1 MEEGYKPCPYCA
13 EPIRIEAI
21 YCKHCSRKL
30 AQPTSPW
37 RWVIL
42 GIVGVA
48 LLCLLFYNLGRSPE
62 AERQSQKAA
71 AEMARMRV
79 PGVPDNKQGIAQ
91 SQLEPAAPLTMSPQ
105 QIFDAYSGSVV
116 LIQNYTDDNQLAAT
130 GSGFCIG
137 DSVVATN
144 YHVIRGASRLV
155 AKGKNSTSFES
166 SDVESY
172 DPQSDLAVVRFE
184 NFHLKA
190 IPLGDPTAVKQG
202 DHVTA
207 IGSPL
212 GIQNTLSDGIVSNL
226 VTAGGIN
233 VIQTSAPISHG
244 SSGGPLFNDQGQV
257 IGITAAT
264 RPEGELVN
272 FAISA
277 VYLKTLLGSSSPVQ
291 LSQFLAQTRTETPV
305 LQGSVSVPHGRV
317 VPIAFKVPAN
327 HVAVIQGT
335 FTIYGG
341 AGNDINWALIQGLP
355 NGQGTQVIPLA
366 RYSGNSAI
374 NRRLPAGDYA
384 LVFDN
389 RFSAFSSKTVT
400 GTVSLIDFR

>member
-1 MEEGYKPCPYCA
+1 MEDGTKPCPYCA
-13 EPIRIEAI
+13 EPIRIEAK

-30 AQPTSPW
+30 SQPTPPW

-42 GIVGVA
+42 GVVGAAV
-48 LLCLLFYNLGRSPE
+48 LCLFFYNLGRAPE
-62 AERQSQKAA
+62 ADRQNQKVAA
-71 AEMARMRV
+71 DMARMRI
-79 PGVPDNKQGIAQ
+79 PGIPDNKQGIAQ

-105 QIFDAYSGSVV
+105 QIFAAYSGSVV
-116 LIQNYTDDNQLAAT
+116 LIQNYSDDNQLAAT
-130 GSGFCIG
+130 GSGFCVG
-137 DSVVATN
+137 DSLVATN
-144 YHVIRGASRLV
+144 YHVIRGATRLV
-155 AKGKNSTSFES
+155 AAGKNSTTFEAS
-166 SDVESY
+166 EIESY

-184 NFHLKA
+184 NSNLRA
-190 IPLGDPTAVKQG
+190 IPLGDPTALKQG

-226 VTAGGIN
+226 VTSGGIN

-244 SSGGPLFNDQGQV
+244 SSGGPLFDDQGRV
-257 IGITAAT
+257 VGITAAT

-277 VYLKTLLGSSSPVQ
+277 VYLKTLLGNPSPVQ
-291 LSQFLAQTRTETPV
+291 LSQFLTQTRVESPI
-305 LQGSVSVPHGRV
+305 LQGSVSVSHGGLL
-317 VPIAFKVPAN
+317 PLAFKVPGN
-327 HVAVIQGT
+327 HVAVIQGS

-341 AGNDINWALIQGLP
+341 AGNDINWALIQAFP
-355 NGQGTQVIPLA
+355 NGQGTQVIPTA
-366 RYSGNSAI
+366 RYSGSAAI

>member
-1 MEEGYKPCPYCA
+1 MDEGCKPCPYCA

-30 AQPTSPW
+30 ARPAPPW

-48 LLCLLFYNLGRSPE
+48 VLCLLFYNLGRSPE
-62 AERQSQKAA
+62 AERQNQKVAA
-71 AEMARMRV
+71 DMARMRV

-91 SQLEPAAPLTMSPQ
+91 SQLEPAAPLTLSPQ

-116 LIQNYTDDNQLAAT
+116 LIQNYGDDNQLAAT
-130 GSGFCIG
+130 GSGFSIG
-137 DSVVATN
+137 DSLVATN

-155 AKGKNSTSFES
+155 AEGKNSTSFES

-184 NFHLKA
+184 NLHLKA

-272 FAISA
+272 FAVSA
-277 VYLKTLLGSSSPVQ
+277 VYLKTLLGNPSPVQ

-317 VPIAFKVPAN
+317 IPIAFKVPPN

-366 RYSGNSAI
+366 RYSGNSSI
-374 NRRLPAGDYA
+374 SGW
-384 LVFDN
+384 
-389 RFSAFSSKTVT
+389 
-400 GTVSLIDFR
+400 